1 MLRNELRQARMDFSL
16 APELAREHCE
26 HAPHDEATTFIRV
39 LSGVTHYL
47 SRIATGEARIYEG
60 HLYGALGV
68 RIDEITDEQRDE
80 IPKETA
86 RRALDGEHDDPTLDI
101 FELTSAAAR
110 SPGFDEAL
118 LCVVEQQNRSLEQF
132 EDPGEPETRGI
143 VMDKGG
149 ASGIAHVHLIKEEVT
164 PSDEGAAYLWGA
176 LMQLL
181 DDYLDQPD
189 DAADGISTVFTE
201 GYMDAAELERIRRDA
216 LNRIEATWGYSPGM
230 RRFRTI
236 TRLHRY
242 AGMMR
247 NRTPLEP
254 SWVCPWYL

>member
-1 MLRNELRQARMDFSL
+1 MIRNELRQARLDFSL

-26 HAPHDEATTFIRV
+26 HADHEEATKFIRV

-80 IPKETA
+80 IPEDTA
-86 RRALDGEHDDPTLDI
+86 RKALDGEHDDETLDI

-110 SPGFDEAL
+110 SPEFDDAL
-118 LCVVEQQNRSLEQF
+118 LEVVRQQNRSLEQF
-132 EDPGEPETRGI
+132 DDLCEPEARGI

-149 ASGIAHVHLIKEEVT
+149 ASGVAHVHLIKEYVS
-164 PSDEGAAYLWGA
+164 PSDETAGYLWGA

-201 GYMDAAELERIRRDA
+201 GYMDAAELERIRRDS
-216 LNRIEATWGYSPGM
+216 LKRIEATWGPSSGM
-230 RRFRTI
+230 RRFRRI
-236 TRLHRY
+236 TQLHRY
-242 AGMMR
+242 AGMLR